1 MPTASPRVLV
11 TGAAG
16 QLGRLVTDAL
26 LQAVPADRVA
36 VAVRDP
42 AAVAGLAAR
51 GVRVHAADYDRPATL
66 DAALAGVD
74 RVLLISSN
82 AMGRRVP
89 QHRHVIDAARRGGV
103 TLLAYTSVLRADRS
117 ELVVADEH
125 LATEEALRD
134 SGVPF
139 ALLRNGWY
147 TENYAAGIPAAL
159 AHGAVLGSA
168 GGGRV
173 ASAARADYAA
183 AAAAVLTTDGHA
195 GQTYE
200 LAGDDAYT
208 LPEFAAELA
217 RQSGQPVRYQ
227 DLPEAEFRAAL
238 IGAGLPGPL
247 AALLADSDAGVAKGA
262 LYDGGRQLS
271 RLIGRP
277 TKPLASVIKTALA
290 R

>member
-147 TENYAAGIPAAL
+147 TENYTAGIPAAVS
-159 AHGAVLGSA
+159 HGAMPGSS
-168 GGGRV
+168 GGGRIS
-173 ASAARADYAA
+173 AAARADYAA

-195 GQTYE
+195 GRTYE
-200 LAGDDAYT
+200 LAGDTAFTMAD
-208 LPEFAAELA
+208 FAADVA
-217 RQSGQPVRYQ
+217 HQSGKPVVYK
-227 DLPEAEFRAAL
+227 DLPEPAYREAL
-238 IGAGLPGPL
+238 VGAGLPGPI
-247 AALLADSDAGVAKGA
+247 AALVAACSAVAVDGA
-262 LYDGGRQLS
+262 LFDDGHQLS

-277 TKPLASVIKTALA
+277 TTPWQETVATALRA
-290 R
+290 